1 MLKKITLP
9 FFVSAILII
18 ITFLLLEDLETFFV
32 SSLNAVSNHPLSY
45 TLVSFLV
52 LASDI
57 ILPVPSSI
65 VMYTNGYVLG
75 LFSGATLSLIAL
87 MIGSVVGYYLG
98 KFTSMGIKSTS
109 DIRTQTILSNYGA
122 LSILVTRGIPIIS
135 ESISIVCGYNQLPF
149 KQYFIMNLIGY
160 IPLCLLYAFCGSIG
174 YNRDTFLISFGCS
187 LLISAAFWV
196 IGKKFLKANMN
207 TVAQTND

>member
-1 MLKKITLP
+1 MFKKITLP
-9 FFVSAILII
+9 FFISAILII
-18 ITFLLLEDLETFFV
+18 ITFLLFEDLETFFV
-32 SSLNAVSNHPLSY
+32 SSLHAVSNHHLSY

-75 LFSGATLSLIAL
+75 LFLGAMLSLIAL

-98 KFTSMGIKSTS
+98 KFTSMGIKSTA
-109 DIRTQTILSNYGA
+109 DERTQIILSNYGT

-135 ESISIVCGYNQLPF
+135 ESISIVCGYNQIPF

-160 IPLCLLYAFCGSIG
+160 VPLCLLYAFCGSIG

-187 LLISAAFWV
+187 LLISAAFWLV
-196 IGKKFLKANMN
+196 GKKFLKANMN
-207 TVAQTND
+207 TVTQKND